1 MGWLSKLIVVDN
13 LGCPKYK
20 QNSAEILVEFLKK
33 KVTLKLRAYVGI
45 F

>member
-1 MGWLSKLIVVDN
+1 LGKLIVVDN

-20 QNSAEILVEFLKK
+20 GNSAEILVEFFTKK
-33 KVTLKLRAYVGI
+33 KFTLKLRAYVEK